1 MTKSEMAALLTV
13 ISVAYPGSRVRA
25 DETTIGVWH
34 DALQDLTA
42 AEATLA
48 VKALVNTLK
57 FPPSIADVR
66 EAVVNQRQLARG
78 EKSAGEAWE
87 LVTRALSKHGYYHP
101 SKAREELG
109 EAIWGIVQQCGGWRA
124 LCGSEKLEVF
134 SAQFERRYKDAKERE
149 AYAEK
154 VPIRVQNDFKA
165 LTDRMVR
172 QLPGEEGLI

>member
-1 MTKSEMAALLTV
+1 MAALLTI

-34 DALQDLTA
+34 DALQDLAA

-57 FPPSIADVR
+57 FPPSIADVQ

-78 EKSAGEAWE
+78 EKTPGEAWE
-87 LVTRALSKHGYYHP
+87 LVTRALSKYGYYHP

-109 EAIWGIVQQCGGWRA
+109 ETIWGIIRQCGGWRN
-124 LCGSEKLEVF
+124 LCETEKPEVI
-134 SAQFERRYKDAKERE
+134 SAQFERRYKAMKDRE
-149 AYAEK
+149 TYAEK
-154 VPIRVQNDFKA
+154 VPVRVQNDFKA
-165 LTDRMVR
+165 LTERMVR
-172 QLPGEEGLI
+172 QLPGEEGAI